1 MLKITSD
8 LVKEGHPPMVD
19 VMSHYENK
27 GEFIQDLE
35 SYFQA
40 GVVIS
45 TPTFFVMGKPVD
57 SSIDPRGQWY
67 AKNPDAWFVKL
78 ASGKGAM
85 RFMTSLVKPL
95 SKVIFSRFK
104 NGQFSDFK
112 TYDWKKLTRR
122 IK

>member
-1 MLKITSD
+1 MLRITAD
-8 LVKEGHPPMVD
+8 LVKEGYPPMVD
-19 VMSHYENK
+19 VMNHYEDK
-27 GEFIQDLE
+27 KDFIQDLE

-57 SSIDPRGQWY
+57 SSLDPRGQWY
-67 AKNPDAWFVKL
+67 AENADAWFVKL

-85 RFMTSLVKPL
+85 KYMISLVKPL
-95 SKVIFSRFK
+95 AKVMFSRFK
-104 NGQFSDFK
+104 NGQFSEFK
-112 TYDWKKLTRR
+112 TYDWEKFTGR